1 LVISGLENASV
12 ASQRGLSRALA
23 EKRVV
28 LEDEDG
34 DEAYDE
40 VWNLPEGFIMV
51 YVCPIDPRERP
62 AIHKTLVGYIS
73 CFLIVEFIV
82 LAAR

>member
-1 LVISGLENASV
+1 VISGLENATV
-12 ASQRGLSRALA
+12 QSQRALTRVLA

-34 DEAYDE
+34 DEGFDE

-51 YVCPIDPRERP
+51 YVCPIDARERP
-62 AIHKTLVGYIS
+62 AIHRTLVSYKLIS
-73 CFLIVEFIV
+73 LSF
-82 LAAR
+82 